1 MKRIFGI
8 IIPTLT
14 AIASTA
20 VAQQDYYKNA
30 DALFSRRPDATAP
43 ISHVQR
49 FGPVGL
55 SIDLIQPAF
64 TMQIQGVEAGS
75 PAMKAGLK
83 QGMIIHSINGE
94 KLAEIDPRIQ
104 LGNMITK
111 AEAADG
117 KIAMVVSNKP
127 DSEIREVVMQIPV
140 LGQFSKTWPLNCPKS
155 DKIVRN
161 FAEYL
166 KAGGNQGFGS
176 FGPLFL
182 LSTGDASDLEYV
194 RKWAR
199 SQPSK
204 IKGFHTWYSG
214 LGNWALCEY
223 YLRTGDQEVLPA
235 IQAVADAIAESEN
248 NGGWGNRAPIGNLNY
263 GGGGGHLNAGGVHA
277 ATMLI
282 LAKECGAKVPDES
295 LLRVV
300 SHFYR
305 WAGRGNISY
314 GNNKPESGYTD
325 NGKNGGLTLIMA
337 AAASLTPNGED
348 SMYAKARDISALFSF
363 PSTSFMLHG
372 HTGGGIGEI
381 FRSAA
386 MGLLHEKRPQLYREF
401 MDQRRWHYELS
412 RRYDG
417 SFAILD
423 GERYDTEEWGAGYA
437 LSFTMPRKMLR
448 LTGAPSKFAKPFQL
462 PTHPWGTA
470 EDDDF
475 VSIEA
480 AAMPDGSRPD
490 FSQDTVAKGGGLA
503 LMKLAA
509 GEMKDE
515 QLHKLIRHPVI
526 AARSTFTNQ
535 LLKRDPAVMLKLLSD
550 EDARLRRLVLDALA
564 PGRNPD
570 LALITPQFVDRAVE
584 MLNDPKESL
593 FVKESALR
601 LVGLAPTDQL
611 VQRMDVILPYLQHEE
626 WWLQHSAL
634 VALTPVIADKR
645 VYQKVLPAIGK
656 LLQSNH
662 LYNVHGPLL
671 WGKIPETLRNA
682 DPEVAALARQELKEA
697 YTGFIDYKH
706 PVDYVEE
713 RVNAG
718 MREAIAQSMAQVPG
732 GYDMLYQM
740 GKQNYPNEK
749 LPFEKTFLSA
759 DPNAL
764 SPELRKAVLEYR
776 KAQLLPAYLK
786 ENKAALV
793 KEAGSAQAGRGAME
807 GLLDL
812 YNELGIH
819 EFDWKDHGPNRNK
832 MSWWYHSFE
841 PEEKWLHA
849 DDRLGR
855 YREVTFPK
863 GMEQWFSL
871 AFDPSKAGWK
881 QGLAPFGAADGKKE
895 IISEQRG
902 TCKADFCACHEP
914 INTLWENDV
923 LLLSGKFEFPPFE
936 EGYRYRLL
944 HGMISHP
951 GSGGGFRLYING
963 KLFIEQKAGTDRRAG
978 DQPIGRLI
986 PKELWSEFAK
996 GPVTL
1001 SAISF
1006 KKHHPRTKKYGG
1018 NLCFFMQRMKV
1029 PPLDE

>member
-1 MKRIFGI
+1 MNRTVGI
-8 IIPTLT
+8 IIPTLA
-14 AIASTA
+14 AIAGA
-20 VAQQDYYKNA
+20 AMAQQDYYKNA
-30 DALFSRRPDATAP
+30 DAMFSRRPDATAP
-43 ISHVQR
+43 VSHVQR

-83 QGMIIHSINGE
+83 AGMVIHSINGE
-94 KLAEIDPRIQ
+94 KLADIDPRIQ
-104 LGNMITK
+104 LGNMVTK
-111 AEAADG
+111 AEATDG
-117 KIAMVVSNKP
+117 NMAMVVSDKP
-127 DSEIREVVMQIPV
+127 GGETREVLVQVPV
-140 LGQFSKTWPLNCPKS
+140 LGRFSESWPMNCPKS

-182 LSTGDASDLEYV
+182 LSTGDENDLEHV
-194 RKWAR
+194 KKWAR

-204 IKGFHTWYSG
+204 TKGFHTWHSG

-235 IQAVADAIAESEN
+235 IQAMADVIVESEN

-295 LLRVV
+295 LLRVIR
-300 SHFYR
+300 HFYR

-325 NGKNGGLTLIMA
+325 NGKNGGLTFIMA
-337 AAASLTPNGED
+337 AAASLTPEGEN
-348 SMYAKARDISALFSF
+348 SIYAKARDISALFSF

-386 MGLLHEKRPQLYREF
+386 MGLLHEKRPQLYRDF

-423 GERYDTEEWGAGYA
+423 GERYDNEEWGAGYA
-437 LSFTMPRKMLR
+437 LSFTLPRKMLR
-448 LTGAPSKFAKPFQL
+448 LAGAPSQFAKPFRL
-462 PTHPWGTA
+462 PERPWGTA
-470 EDDDF
+470 EDEDF

-480 AAMPDGSRPD
+480 AALPDGSRPD
-490 FSQDTVAKGGGLA
+490 FSQDTLAKGGALA
-503 LMKLAA
+503 LMRLGA
-509 GEMKDE
+509 GEMEDE
-515 QLHKLIRHPVI
+515 LLHKCIRHPVI
-526 AARSTFTNQ
+526 ASRGSFTSQ
-535 LLKRDPAVMLKLLSD
+535 ILKRDPAFILKLLAD
-550 EDARLRRLVLDALA
+550 GDARLRRLALDALA
-564 PGRNPD
+564 PARDPD
-570 LALITPQFVDRAVE
+570 PALITPEVIERAVA
-584 MLNDPKESL
+584 MLNDPDESL
-593 FVKESALR
+593 FVKEAALR

-611 VQRMDVILPYLQHEE
+611 VQRIDVILPYLQHEE

-634 VALTPVIADKR
+634 VALTAVVADER

-656 LLQSNH
+656 LLQRNH
-662 LYNVHGPLL
+662 LYNVLSPLL
-671 WGKIPETLRNA
+671 WGAIPEKLRNA
-682 DPEVAALARQELKEA
+682 EPEVAALARQEFKKA
-697 YTGFIDYKH
+697 YSDFTGYKH
-706 PVDYVEE
+706 PLPYVEE
-713 RVNAG
+713 RVNLG
-718 MREAIAQSMAQVPG
+718 MREVIAQSMAQVPG
-732 GYDMLYQM
+732 GYDALYQI
-740 GKQNYPNEK
+740 GKQKYPDEK

-759 DPNAL
+759 DPNVL
-764 SPELRKAVLEYR
+764 SPDLRKQVIDYR
-776 KAQLLPAYLK
+776 KAQLLPSYLQKHKDALIK
-786 ENKAALV
+786 E
-793 KEAGSAQAGRGAME
+793 SASIQTNGKAME
-807 GLLDL
+807 GLLQL
-812 YNELGIH
+812 YGELGIH
-819 EFDWKDHGPNRNK
+819 EYDWMDYGPDRNK
-832 MSWWYHSFE
+832 MSWWYHSYE
-841 PEEKWLHA
+841 PGEKWLHA

-855 YREVTFPK
+855 YREVSFPA
-863 GMEQWFSL
+863 GMEQWHSH

-895 IISEQRG
+895 IISEHLSP
-902 TCKADFCACHEP
+902 CKNGFCACHDP
-914 INTLWENDV
+914 INTLWEHDV

-951 GSGGGFRLYING
+951 GSGGGYRLYING
-963 KLFIEQKAGTDRRAG
+963 KLFIEQRQGTDRRGG
-978 DQPIGRLI
+978 DVPIGRVI
-986 PKELWSEFAK
+986 PKELWSEFAN

-1006 KKHHPRTKKYGG
+1006 KKHHPRTKKFGG
-1018 NLCFFMQRMKV
+1018 NLCFYMQRMKV
-1029 PPLDE
+1029 PPVAE